1 MYSLWKQYSIILLL
15 TSIGAAYSLLSGI
28 APSPWAEPEI
38 GPGEIRLA
46 DAQALDV
53 LWVDARSREAYS
65 KEHIPGALHF
75 DPTKEVDALLEVLE
89 LWLEA
94 PRTIVVYCADESCG
108 TSRKVAERLRENIPD
123 AEIYSLKGGWQTW
136 AD

>member
-1 MYSLWKQYSIILLL
+1 MYSLWKQSSVVLLL
-15 TSIGAAYSLLSGI
+15 TLIGAAFSLLSGV
-28 APSPWAEPEI
+28 APAPWAEPEI
-38 GPGEIRLA
+38 GPGEIRLS

-53 LWVDARSREAYS
+53 IWIDARSREAFS
-65 KEHIPGALHF
+65 REHIPGAIYF
-75 DPTKEVDALLEVLE
+75 DSTSEADSLLRVLE

-108 TSRKVAERLRENIPD
+108 TSRKVADRLRANLPD
-123 AEIYSLKGGWQTW
+123 AEIYSLKGGWQAW